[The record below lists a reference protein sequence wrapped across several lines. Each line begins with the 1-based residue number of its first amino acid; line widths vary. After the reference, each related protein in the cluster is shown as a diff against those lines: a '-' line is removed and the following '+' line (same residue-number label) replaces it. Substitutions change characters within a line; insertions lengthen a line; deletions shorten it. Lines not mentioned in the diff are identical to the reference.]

1 MGLFWKKR
9 EPEEET
15 RVSGECRAAP
25 EAQVDASGELDTA
38 VETIAEMLRAFG
50 ASSLSQEVAASC
62 AAACEQWAQHILV
75 FANPPG
81 SNERTKDRQWRS
93 LRRAF
98 TKLRKDEV
106 TAANQSAT
114 TMRDAMWAFIR
125 AFSRVLAVD
134 GTTDAQL
141 TSQLSR
147 LRAAVAAPEP
157 DELRREV
164 MSAVEAI
171 EAAVQEKQTRLI
183 SESSEIAA
191 RVQSLSDQLEVA
203 KREGATDPLTKVAN
217 RKAFDE
223 QIERVHELAALG
235 SSATLLMVDL
245 DFFKQVN
252 DQLGHQAGDKVLRA
266 VADTLVRTCRRR
278 RDFVARYGGEEF
290 AIVLPET
297 SLEEGKALAE
307 RACVAV
313 RDLKI
318 IDKTLS
324 VSIGIAA
331 VRRGES
337 REDWIAR
344 ADKALYGAKSAGR
357 DRAIIST

>member
-1 MGLFWKKR
+1 VGLFWGKR
-9 EPEEET
+9 EREDET
-15 RVSGECRAAP
+15 RISGECRAAP
-25 EAQVDASGELDTA
+25 ETRVDVGEELDAA
-38 VETIAEMLRAFG
+38 VETIADMLRAFG
-50 ASSLSQEVAASC
+50 TSSLSQEVAASC
-62 AAACEQWAQHILV
+62 AAACEQWAHHILV
-75 FANPPG
+75 FAAPPG
-81 SNERTKDRQWRS
+81 SNEPTKERQWKS
-93 LRRAF
+93 LKRAF
-98 TKLRKDEV
+98 TKLRRDEI

-114 TMRDAMWAFIR
+114 TMRDALWAFIR
-125 AFSRVLAVD
+125 AFSRVLSVD

-141 TSQLSR
+141 ISQLSR
-147 LRAAVAAPEP
+147 LRVAVAAPEP
-157 DELRREV
+157 DDLRREV

-171 EAAVQEKQTRLI
+171 EVAVREKQSRIIT
-183 SESSEIAA
+183 ESSEIAA

-223 QIERVHELAALG
+223 QIERVHELASLG
-235 SSATLLMVDL
+235 APATLLMVDL

-252 DQLGHQAGDKVLRA
+252 DELGHQAGDKVLRE

-297 SLEEGKALAE
+297 TLQEAKALAE

-313 RDLKI
+313 RSLKT
-318 IDKTLS
+318 IDKTLT
-324 VSIGIAA
+324 VSIGIAT
-331 VRRGES
+331 VNRGES

-357 DRAIIST
+357 NRALTST